1 MNDGRRMKEDENRTH
16 ALRGS
21 FSLFSFAKN
30 WQISKFLP
38 FFSLRM
44 TKGFVTNIVR
54 FVCGV
59 TVFLYLRASEGHC
72 AYNLN
77 KPKTLQQL

>member
-1 MNDGRRMKEDENRTH
+1 MMNDGRRMKEDENRTH

-54 FVCGV
+54 FVWWGD
-59 TVFLYLRASEGHC
+59 
-72 AYNLN
+72 
-77 KPKTLQQL
+77 